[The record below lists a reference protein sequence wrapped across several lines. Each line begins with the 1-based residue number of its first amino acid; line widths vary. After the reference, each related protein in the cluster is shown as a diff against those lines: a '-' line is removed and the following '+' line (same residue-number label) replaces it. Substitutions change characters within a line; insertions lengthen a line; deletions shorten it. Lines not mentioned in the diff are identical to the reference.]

1 MKERIMQHASWLTG
15 LFLAVL
21 FVAPARAATTINYV
35 YDDLGRLV
43 TASRVEQSFTYVHQ
57 YDEAGNLV
65 LMSATFCND
74 NDNDGFGSP
83 GSPLCSNGGQTDCND
98 NNATIHEAG
107 LTDIDCDGI
116 TDTWEM
122 TNFENLTTA
131 TATSDYDHDGIP
143 DLQEFIG
150 NTDPKTVNIVDIDG
164 DGINDVWEITNFG
177 NLTTATA
184 TSDYDHD
191 GIPDLQE
198 FIGDTDPK
206 TVNIADIDGDGIND
220 AWEITNFRNL
230 TTADATSDH
239 DNDGRSDLAEFLNGT
254 DPKICDC
261 IRTWGTDELIET
273 NNAGS
278 AYTPKTAMDAAGNAM
293 AVWVQHDGTRYNV
306 WANRYD
312 VALGKWDEAE
322 LIETN
327 SGEVTYPKVS
337 MDGAGN
343 AMVVWYQYDGDR
355 LNIWGNRYNAALGR
369 WGEAV
374 LIETNNAGDA
384 YSPEIAMNA
393 AGNAMAIWYQ
403 YDGDR
408 LDIWANRYDV
418 ALGHWGVAKLIESNN
433 AGNAYIPEI
442 AMDAAGNAMAVW
454 PQLDDTGTVNIWAN
468 RYSAALDK
476 WGEAEL
482 IETFANQAY
491 YPEITMGADGN
502 AMAVWMQHDG
512 TRYNVWANRYD
523 VSLGRWDEA
532 ELIEIQ
538 NGDLNL
544 PKISMDTAGNAIAVW
559 YQYDIVRFDIW
570 ANRYDAA
577 LGRWGEAVL
586 IETNNAGDAYSP
598 EIAMNA
604 AGSAMVVWYQYDN
617 DHLDIRAN
625 SFLTPLSNDCDQD
638 GNDNQDDN
646 CPVVVNPAQLDTDG
660 DGIGDACDLDD
671 DNDGLSD
678 TFEIDNVLNPL
689 LLDSDGDNLSD
700 YFEAC
705 YDGDCSHYAPYSV
718 ENSGGLDLNALSKD
732 TDGDEVNDGVEI
744 AKGTDPRDKFAFPAP
759 VANGDLNNDGK
770 VDLADVLLGYKILNG
785 EITPTADQLS
795 HGDVAPLIN
804 DTPTP
809 NGVFDLGDLLV
820 IERKALGDIIF

>member
-1 MKERIMQHASWLTG
+1 MQHASWLTG

-150 NTDPKTVNIVDIDG
+150 
-164 DGINDVWEITNFG
+164 
-177 NLTTATA
+177 
-184 TSDYDHD
+184 Y
-191 GIPDLQE
+191 
-198 FIGDTDPK
+198 TDPK

-327 SGEVTYPKVS
+327 PGE
-337 MDGAGN
+337 
-343 AMVVWYQYDGDR
+343 
-355 LNIWGNRYNAALGR
+355 
-369 WGEAV
+369 
-374 LIETNNAGDA
+374 
-384 YSPEIAMNA
+384 
-393 AGNAMAIWYQ
+393 
-403 YDGDR
+403 
-408 LDIWANRYDV
+408 
-418 ALGHWGVAKLIESNN
+418 
-433 AGNAYIPEI
+433 
-442 AMDAAGNAMAVW
+442 
-454 PQLDDTGTVNIWAN
+454 
-468 RYSAALDK
+468 
-476 WGEAEL
+476 
-482 IETFANQAY
+482 AY
-491 YPEITMGADGN
+491 YP
-502 AMAVWMQHDG
+502 
-512 TRYNVWANRYD
+512 
-523 VSLGRWDEA
+523 
-532 ELIEIQ
+532 
-538 NGDLNL
+538 
-544 PKISMDTAGNAIAVW
+544 
-559 YQYDIVRFDIW
+559 
-570 ANRYDAA
+570 
-577 LGRWGEAVL
+577 
-586 IETNNAGDAYSP
+586 
-598 EIAMNA
+598 
-604 AGSAMVVWYQYDN
+604 
-617 DHLDIRAN
+617 
-625 SFLTPLSNDCDQD
+625 
-638 GNDNQDDN
+638 
-646 CPVVVNPAQLDTDG
+646 
-660 DGIGDACDLDD
+660 
-671 DNDGLSD
+671 
-678 TFEIDNVLNPL
+678 
-689 LLDSDGDNLSD
+689 
-700 YFEAC
+700 
-705 YDGDCSHYAPYSV
+705 
-718 ENSGGLDLNALSKD
+718 
-732 TDGDEVNDGVEI
+732 
-744 AKGTDPRDKFAFPAP
+744 
-759 VANGDLNNDGK
+759 
-770 VDLADVLLGYKILNG
+770 
-785 EITPTADQLS
+785 
-795 HGDVAPLIN
+795 
-804 DTPTP
+804 
-809 NGVFDLGDLLV
+809 
-820 IERKALGDIIF
+820 